1 MGLLSSLRDSRKKG
15 GGGGEVN
22 KNAKGIG
29 EDPFSPLPSSPSLST
44 PTNKGTAYLNAGL
57 FILCCW
63 SHADH
68 QLDLFK
74 SWATLEITHLVCLL
88 SVRILSWEAR

>member
-29 EDPFSPLPSSPSLST
+29 EDPFPLSL
-44 PTNKGTAYLNAGL
+44 PPPPFRHLPVRAPRYLNAGL

-74 SWATLEITHLVCLL
+74 SWATHEITHLVCLL